1 MTLPPFSFTARAM
14 HSINP
19 RLAPPYI
26 KVLPVCPIHLPI
38 WLALSKYIL
47 SMLSEAEQNI
57 PIFSIYVVAVI
68 VHKYLQ
74 FSINSNKFYCIF
86 VALIQ

>member
-1 MTLPPFSFTARAM
+1 MF
-14 HSINP
+14 
-19 RLAPPYI
+19 
-26 KVLPVCPIHLPI
+26 
-38 WLALSKYIL
+38 
-47 SMLSEAEQNI
+47 SEAEQNI